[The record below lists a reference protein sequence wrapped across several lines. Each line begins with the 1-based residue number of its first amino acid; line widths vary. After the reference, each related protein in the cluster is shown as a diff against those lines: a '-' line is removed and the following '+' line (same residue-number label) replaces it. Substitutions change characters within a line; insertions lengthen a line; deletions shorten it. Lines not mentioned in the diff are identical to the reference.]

1 MSISESANK
10 NEGGIKTMTS
20 GNRKLEQAWSGIGW
34 GLFLILIGGLFLIDN
49 QGWLKE
55 GTGWS
60 YFALGLGAILVIG
73 FFVRY
78 FRTLVN
84 RWSGAGGLAAGMA
97 LIFVGLAAL
106 YGFSE
111 WWPLVLLA
119 IGIGCLVKAILSRK
133 N

>member
-10 NEGGIKTMTS
+10 TYVGVKTMTS

-34 GLFLILIGGLFLIDN
+34 GLFLILVGGLFLVN
-49 QGWLKE
+49 NRGWLQE
-55 GTGWS
+55 ATGWS
-60 YFALGLGAILVIG
+60 YFAIGLGAILVIG

-78 FRTLVN
+78 FGTLAN
-84 RWSGAGGLAAGMA
+84 RWSGAGGLAAGLA
-97 LIFVGLAAL
+97 LIFVGLASL

-119 IGIGCLVKAILSRK
+119 IGIGCLVKGISSRK